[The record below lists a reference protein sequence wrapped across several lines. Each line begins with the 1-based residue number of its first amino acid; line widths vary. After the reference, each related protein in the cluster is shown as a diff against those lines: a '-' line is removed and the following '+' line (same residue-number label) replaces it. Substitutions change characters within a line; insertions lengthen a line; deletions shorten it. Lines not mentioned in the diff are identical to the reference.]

1 MKLDIDSKASAL
13 FLNFQNLNVPQK
25 SQFEA
30 IPFLKGETMN
40 ETSNT
45 KLHFWSCRCERLQE
59 REFHHHCGVKLLG
72 LKYGLSKKKTTR
84 KLEA

>member
-40 ETSNT
+40 ETSNA

-59 REFHHHCGVKLLG
+59 REFHRGVKLLG
-72 LKYGLSKKKTTR
+72 LKYDLSKKKTTR